1 LTTTTTEL
9 KTTRMTT
16 TITTASLTSSNSE
29 ADQFPCSLRR
39 DARHCKVTEQQRVR
53 HRFAVFSGQRLH
65 GHLRG
70 ARDGT

>member
-29 ADQFPCSLRR
+29 ADVNQRSVKEPTHQSR
-39 DARHCKVTEQQRVR
+39 VQQALWG
-53 HRFAVFSGQRLH
+53 FGPMAPPPLFSFITGNDTNVIL
-65 GHLRG
+65 
-70 ARDGT
+70 